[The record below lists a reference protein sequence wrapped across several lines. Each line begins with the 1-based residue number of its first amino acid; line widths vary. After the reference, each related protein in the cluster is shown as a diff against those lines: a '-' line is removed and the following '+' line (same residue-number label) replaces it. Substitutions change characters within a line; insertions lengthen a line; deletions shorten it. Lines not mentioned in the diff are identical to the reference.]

1 MGKKQGFSNLS
12 KEMPVPMEQR
22 VMRGLFG
29 MVSETIKAE
38 KMKLGRQ
45 AGSNCLWLFFNDYK
59 HSTAFFIALINGLS
73 TVHLV

>member
-1 MGKKQGFSNLS
+1 MVRVEAFQEVAIVYCSTGVGKKQGFSNLS

-38 KMKLGRQ
+38 RK
-45 AGSNCLWLFFNDYK
+45 
-59 HSTAFFIALINGLS
+59 
-73 TVHLV
+73 